1 MVRLEL
7 TDEEG
12 TLLLEELKE
21 RLGTLREEIYHSD
34 TYEFTEELKRKQAV
48 LRSLIEKVEAGF
60 PAPDVAR

>member
-34 TYEFTEELKRKQAV
+34 TYEFTEELKRKQTV
-48 LRSLIEKVEAGF
+48 LRSLIEKVEASF
-60 PAPDVAR
+60 AAPDVTR

>member
-7 TDEEG
+7 TVEEA

-34 TYEFTEELKRKQAV
+34 TYEFTEELKRKQTV
-48 LRSLIEKVEAGF
+48 LRNLIEKVETSLA
-60 PAPDVAR
+60 PPDVTQ